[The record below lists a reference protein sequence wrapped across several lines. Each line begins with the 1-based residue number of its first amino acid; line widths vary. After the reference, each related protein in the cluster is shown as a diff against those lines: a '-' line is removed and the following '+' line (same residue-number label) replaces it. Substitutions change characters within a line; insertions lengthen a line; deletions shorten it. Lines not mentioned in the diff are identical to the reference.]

1 MSELN
6 INANSSRYDLKA
18 LTDKVKS
25 SLVKERY
32 MVIDSFNNDVTA
44 FYTTRLGGNS
54 VAPYDSFN
62 LAHHVGD
69 DNEQVM
75 QNRALVKAD
84 FGFERLCFME
94 QTHSSDVTIVDESN
108 LDTPIFNCDG
118 LVTKLKKTALAVM
131 TADCL
136 PLLLCDERND
146 VVAAIHCGWKGIE
159 RNIIGNAI
167 DVMESQ
173 GAELSTIVPYLGPA
187 IGPSSFEVGPEVKA
201 IFEAKHPAHSQ
212 AFVLRDGVK
221 TELGGPKYLCDIYK
235 LAIIELESHGV
246 TSRPFG
252 GHCDT
257 YMQSKVFY
265 SYRKEKVTGR
275 MASII
280 CLN

>member
-1 MSELN
+1 
-6 INANSSRYDLKA
+6 
-18 LTDKVKS
+18 
-25 SLVKERY
+25 
-32 MVIDSFNNDVTA
+32 MVIDCFNNDVTA

-62 LAHHVGD
+62 LAHHVAD

-108 LDTPIFNCDG
+108 LETPIFNCDG

-167 DVMESQ
+167 DVMESL
-173 GAELSTIVPYLGPA
+173 GAELSTIVPYFGPA
-187 IGPSSFEVGPEVKA
+187 IGPASFEVGPEVKA

-212 AFVLRDGVK
+212 AFVIRDGVK
-221 TELGGPKYLCDIYK
+221 SELGEPKYLCDIYK

-257 YMQSKVFY
+257 YMQSPVFY

-280 CLN
+280 CLNQSLSISTFKTNITAPC